1 MAFLMKS
8 FYSNKAKPVPC
19 IEIFI
24 KQVLAFMVPKSEIR
38 IVRIFGSGQAFKR
51 CNCFRPREVKKSPN
65 EPAGEKCGRIPGD
78 VAGQARLRLMSSS
91 S

>member
-1 MAFLMKS
+1 
-8 FYSNKAKPVPC
+8 KAKPVPC

-65 EPAGEKCGRIPGD
+65 EPAGEKCGRISRRCGRASTASAH
-78 VAGQARLRLMSSS
+78 VFE
-91 S
+91 